1 MTCTT
6 CEHSEEE
13 ANIVKCSVEVNIDE
27 SDMDTSNN
35 TKEDKA
41 TTMITFLRTVGT
53 DYPHK
58 LMYNCSKQS
67 VCSQSLNENTLAF
80 SILLGQYC

>member
-1 MTCTT
+1 MQQSDEPHGVLSSKVENPNWFNTDSMSCTT

-58 LMYNCSKQS
+58 LMS
-67 VCSQSLNENTLAF
+67 T
-80 SILLGQYC
+80 